1 MSPSQQRSVPP
12 SAALIR
18 GAVTG
23 SWRAA
28 AGPTAAATAVA
39 TAARTPDA
47 QGIRSTVP
55 WLITPN
61 DQAERPAS
69 NRPAPACCS
78 SDLARAGIRSR
89 AWRRHHAE
97 LPQRVE
103 IVDDAALPEHL
114 AVTNLE
120 NDDLFELHA
129 LSRGGQGPPLTAL
142 RSRDR

>member
-1 MSPSQQRSVPP
+1 MGDIPHAELAGERLEDLACDAGLLRLDDLQCFRRTSCC
-12 SAALIR
+12 
-18 GAVTG
+18 
-23 SWRAA
+23 RAPCA
-28 AGPTAAATAVA
+28 
-39 TAARTPDA
+39 
-47 QGIRSTVP
+47 
-55 WLITPN
+55 PN
-61 DQAERPAS
+61 AQAERPAS
-69 NRPAPACCS
+69 SRPAPACCS